1 MSDLNKTNVE
11 SKRFTIELDTGQK
24 KKQISGTGS
33 LYDPSG
39 VKNPTID
46 VPITVKVP
54 NLFTRSDY
62 TVFENGDVGKVNS
75 KVVKLHVKS

>member
-54 NLFTRSDY
+54 SIRSKKSNNRRTY
-62 TVFENGDVGKVNS
+62 NS
-75 KVVKLHVKS
+75 KSSIHQE